1 MGVFSIQKPTARRL
15 VLAVRIQPKHTI
27 KDAKTKLRLIEK
39 ELRRIARRYKQAA
52 AKRRAKKR

>member
-1 MGVFSIQKPTARRL
+1 MGVFSFKKPTGRRL
-15 VLAVRIQPKHTI
+15 VLDVKIQPVHTI

>member
-1 MGVFSIQKPTARRL
+1 MVVFSIKKPTARRL
-15 VLAVRIQPKHTI
+15 RLDVQIQPKHTI